1 MKTETRN
8 TKNALDAAG
17 LPKSIAMTRVID
29 RAVAVAKLA
38 NAHFEAAK
46 AKDVSDPQYVLFR
59 ERCAQLQFA
68 ALLVGTDTLADCI
81 ERLGVKCP
89 PFWL

>member
-1 MKTETRN
+1 MKIETQ
-8 TKNALDAAG
+8 KIKSAIDAAG
-17 LPKSIAMTRVID
+17 LPRSIATTRILSK
-29 RAVAVAKLA
+29 AVSVAKLA

-46 AKDVSDPQYVLFR
+46 VKDVSDPQYVLFR
-59 ERCAQLQFA
+59 ERCAQLQFVS
-68 ALLVGTDTLADCI
+68 LLVPTDSLADII